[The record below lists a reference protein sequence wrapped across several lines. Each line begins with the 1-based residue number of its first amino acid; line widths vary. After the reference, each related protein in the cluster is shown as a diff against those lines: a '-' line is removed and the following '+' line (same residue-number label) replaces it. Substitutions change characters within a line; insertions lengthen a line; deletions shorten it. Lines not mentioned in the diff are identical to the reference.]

1 MLLSYFIGALAVLV
15 TIVLALGFF
24 AKADPKKL
32 AKAIRYIGGI
42 SLMIVA
48 ALLAARGLIVYAAP
62 LAFFGYA
69 LLQGRFSFPS
79 FPGGAPKSPGQQS
92 RVRTDFIEMRLDHDT
107 GEMEGLIL
115 KGRFANRMLADLA
128 LEEALELMSECIS
141 SDGQAAQL
149 LEAWLD
155 RAHPDWRDK
164 VGEAHQNQ
172 QAGSAAEAPMSVDE
186 AYEILGLERGASDA
200 AIRKAHRMLM
210 KKLHPD
216 QGGSNYL
223 ASKINEAKDLL
234 LAGKG

>member
-1 MLLSYFIGALAVLV
+1 MLSYFIGAIAVLL
-15 TIVLALGFF
+15 TIVLALGYV

-32 AKAIRYIGGI
+32 VRAIRYIGGI
-42 SLMIVA
+42 SLMIA
-48 ALLAARGLIVYAAP
+48 AAFLAARGLVVYAAP

-79 FPGGAPKSPGQQS
+79 FPGGTPKSHGQQS

-107 GEMEGLIL
+107 GEMEGLVL
-115 KGRFANRMLADLA
+115 KGQFANRMLSDLG
-128 LEEALELMSECIS
+128 LEEAFELMTECIS
-141 SDGQAAQL
+141 NDGQAAQL

-164 VGEAHQNQ
+164 AGEAHQGQ
-172 QAGSAAEAPMSVDE
+172 HAGATGGAPMSVDE
-186 AYEILGLERGASDA
+186 AYEILGLNPGASDT
-200 AIRKAHRMLM
+200 AIRKAHRTLM

-223 ASKINEAKDLL
+223 ASKINEAKDML
-234 LAGKG
+234 LAGKS